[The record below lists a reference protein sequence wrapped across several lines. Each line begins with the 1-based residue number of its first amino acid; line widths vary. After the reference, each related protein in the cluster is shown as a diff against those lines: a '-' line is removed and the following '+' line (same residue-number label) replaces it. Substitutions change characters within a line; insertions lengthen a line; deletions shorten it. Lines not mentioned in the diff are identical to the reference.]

1 MGRKA
6 VFDRRNQPT
15 IKLRTDALTKEQL
28 YVMCEKM
35 DISVQQFLETV
46 IKEKITEFYT
56 KQK

>member
-15 IKLRTDALTKEQL
+15 IKLRTDELTKEQL
-28 YVMCEKM
+28 SRMCEKM